1 MLLQAV
7 PNSSVNVHLQSK
19 NSFDV
24 QHLPGAVASGVK
36 AVVEWPPLSLCNSSK
51 FVATLRFI
59 GAKLYKTLVL
69 QKQPIY
75 AYRCNV
81 LLCEL
86 LCSVA

>member
-1 MLLQAV
+1 MRPQKRVAELFKLRFT
-7 PNSSVNVHLQSK
+7 
-19 NSFDV
+19 FDV